1 MDAYDYIFSFD
12 SALSASFWQAIIAFL
27 AARWCWSSSRCS
39 PSPSRRR
46 SCAGWS
52 GGSSASRTRTCV
64 EDPKDKLWWR
74 SPELL
79 GAGAIIL
86 LVILNIIFI

>member
-1 MDAYDYIFSFD
+1 V
-12 SALSASFWQAIIAFL
+12 
-27 AARWCWSSSRCS
+27 
-39 PSPSRRR
+39 
-46 SCAGWS
+46 
-52 GGSSASRTRTCV
+52 V